1 MQNGKPDSP
10 TAQDRVAQL
19 AVAQFLLFEATVE
32 SLSVLG
38 ERLARRGK
46 ASDAPSSEE
55 LIAPFRARYKLM
67 RRVLR
72 EK

>member
-1 MQNGKPDSP
+1 MPKQAVDSSSAKDRM
-10 TAQDRVAQL
+10 AQF
-19 AVAQFLLFEATVE
+19 AVAQFLLFDAAVE

-38 ERLARRGK
+38 ERLASRRK
-46 ASDAPSSEE
+46 AEQDE
-55 LIAPFRARYKLM
+55 LVEPFRARYRLM